1 MRSSS
6 NRMQERNNFVRKP
19 IHTYFRDVARR

>member
-1 MRSSS
+1 
-6 NRMQERNNFVRKP
+6 MQERNNFVRKP